1 MRALPN
7 GYNRD
12 SLNEVLELAKG
23 AVEKEYGTVFLSEPI
38 YERLLE
44 QCREIIKSYNST
56 VAFEEMKR
64 ELINLIKR

>member
-7 GYNRD
+7 GYNREA
-12 SLNEVLELAKG
+12 LEEVLELARG
-23 AVEKEYGTVFLSEPI
+23 AVEKEYGKIFLSEPI

-44 QCREIIKSYNST
+44 VCREIVKNYNST

-64 ELINLIKR
+64 ELIDLIKR